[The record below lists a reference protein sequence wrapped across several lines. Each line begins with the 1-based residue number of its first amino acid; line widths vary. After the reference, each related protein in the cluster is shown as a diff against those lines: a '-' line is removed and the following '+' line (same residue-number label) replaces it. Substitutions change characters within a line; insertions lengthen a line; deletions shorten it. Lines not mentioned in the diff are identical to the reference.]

1 MSDQPPRGYRP
12 LAPRTRL
19 LGGSGGDGGE
29 GAGSP
34 AGGAPD
40 EKRMRRASTACTEC
54 QKRRTRCTGPPHC
67 TECSTHGRE
76 CIFDEA
82 ADRRRKAS
90 AKRIQDQLDHFRSF
104 VDDLIGLI
112 RDSDGPTVQL
122 IVNTIRSG
130 ATPGEVRD
138 ILTRLLEDDNPS
150 DFRNPGVRDSNLNL
164 NIAPNNN
171 MGNYFNPSLN
181 QP

>member
-1 MSDQPPRGYRP
+1 MSEQTPRGYRP

-29 GAGSP
+29 GGSP
-34 AGGAPD
+34 AGGNAPE

-67 TECSTHGRE
+67 TECSTHARE
-76 CIFDEA
+76 CVFDEA

-130 ATPGEVRD
+130 ATPGEIRD
-138 ILTRLLEDDNPS
+138 TLTRILEDHHQPTLS
-150 DFRNPGVRDSNLNL
+150 DMRDSHSHLNL
-164 NIAPNNN
+164 NITPNNH
-171 MGNYFNPSLN
+171 MGNYFNPLVD
-181 QP
+181 

>member
-1 MSDQPPRGYRP
+1 MSPSLP
-12 LAPRTRL
+12 LLTVSILDAQRVELINQYPCRFVGVNAL
-19 LGGSGGDGGE
+19 HAD
-29 GAGSP
+29 
-34 AGGAPD
+34 
-40 EKRMRRASTACTEC
+40 
-54 QKRRTRCTGPPHC
+54 RCTGPPHC
-67 TECSTHGRE
+67 TECSTHGRD
-76 CIFDEA
+76 CVFDEA

-122 IVNTIRSG
+122 IVNSIRSG
-130 ATPGEVRD
+130 ATPGEIRD

-150 DFRNPGVRDSNLNL
+150 DSRNSGVRDSNLNL
-164 NIAPNNN
+164 NITPNNN

-181 QP
+181 

>member
-1 MSDQPPRGYRP
+1 MSEQTPRGYRP

-19 LGGSGGDGGE
+19 LGGGDAGE

-34 AGGAPD
+34 SGGSAPE

-67 TECSTHGRE
+67 TECSTHARE
-76 CIFDEA
+76 CVFDEA

-104 VDDLIGLI
+104 VDDLLGLI
-112 RDSDGPTVQL
+112 RDSDRPTVQL

-130 ATPGEVRD
+130 ATPGQIRET
-138 ILTRLLEDDNPS
+138 LTRLLEDDS
-150 DFRNPGVRDSNLNL
+150 QFDSRNSGVRDSDLNL
-164 NIAPNNN
+164 NITPNSN
-171 MGNYFNPSLN
+171 MGNYYGPHR
-181 QP
+181 

>member
-1 MSDQPPRGYRP
+1 MITSIIP
-12 LAPRTRL
+12 
-19 LGGSGGDGGE
+19 
-29 GAGSP
+29 
-34 AGGAPD
+34 
-40 EKRMRRASTACTEC
+40 K
-54 QKRRTRCTGPPHC
+54 CTGPPHC

>member
-1 MSDQPPRGYRP
+1 
-12 LAPRTRL
+12 
-19 LGGSGGDGGE
+19 
-29 GAGSP
+29 
-34 AGGAPD
+34 
-40 EKRMRRASTACTEC
+40 
-54 QKRRTRCTGPPHC
+54 
-67 TECSTHGRE
+67 
-76 CIFDEA
+76 
-82 ADRRRKAS
+82 
-90 AKRIQDQLDHFRSF
+90 

-122 IVNTIRSG
+122 IVNIIRSG
-130 ATPGEVRD
+130 ATSGEVRD

>member
-1 MSDQPPRGYRP
+1 MSEQAPRGYRP

-19 LGGSGGDGGE
+19 LGGSGGEGGE
-29 GAGSP
+29 GTGSSAGN
-34 AGGAPD
+34 APE

-67 TECSTHGRE
+67 TECSTHARE
-76 CIFDEA
+76 CVFDEA

-104 VDDLIGLI
+104 VDDLIGVI
-112 RDSDGPTVQL
+112 RDGDGPTVQL

-130 ATPGEVRD
+130 ATPGDIRD
-138 ILTRLLEDDNPS
+138 TLTRLLEDDQQSSPHIS
-150 DFRNPGVRDSNLNL
+150 GVRDSHLNL
-164 NIAPNNN
+164 NITPNNN
-171 MGNYFNPSLN
+171 MGNYFNP
-181 QP
+181 PR